1 MLSISEDKI
10 ICTGTDKEVFS
21 QLEKHGVNLNE
32 WNFYRGVQYQLKL
45 HHIGIVVENIQKSL
59 GELTKYLD
67 FESTTVPSLVGSQK
81 VNICFLKTNNVFL
94 ELIEPA
100 EENSPISNFIKKGGG
115 FHHLCFEVDDI
126 HLELE
131 KMKKNGVRII
141 VDVVKGFE
149 ERLTA
154 FVMLDMKNT
163 NCNLIELAEKK

>member
-1 MLSISEDKI
+1 
-10 ICTGTDKEVFS
+10 
-21 QLEKHGVNLNE
+21 
-32 WNFYRGVQYQLKL
+32 LKL

-67 FESTTVPSLVGSQK
+67 FESTTMPSLVGSQK

-115 FHHLCFEVDDI
+115 FHHLCFEVVDI

-131 KMKKNGVRII
+131 KMKKNGARIV

>member
-1 MLSISEDKI
+1 MM
-10 ICTGTDKEVFS
+10 
-21 QLEKHGVNLNE
+21 
-32 WNFYRGVQYQLKL
+32 KL
-45 HHIGIVVENIQKSL
+45 HHVGIVVKNIQESL
-59 GELTKYLD
+59 GEITKYLT

-100 EENSPISNFIKKGGG
+100 EENSPVSDFIKKGGG

-131 KMKKNGVRII
+131 KMKKNGARII
-141 VDVVKGFE
+141 VDVVNGFE
-149 ERLTA
+149 GRLTA

-163 NCNLIELAEKK
+163 NCNLIELAEKKKY

>member
-1 MLSISEDKI
+1 
-10 ICTGTDKEVFS
+10 
-21 QLEKHGVNLNE
+21 
-32 WNFYRGVQYQLKL
+32 LKL

-67 FESTTVPSLVGSQK
+67 FESTTMPSLVGSQK

-131 KMKKNGVRII
+131 KMKKNGARII

-163 NCNLIELAEKK
+163 NCDLIELAEKK

>member
-1 MLSISEDKI
+1 M
-10 ICTGTDKEVFS
+10 
-21 QLEKHGVNLNE
+21 
-32 WNFYRGVQYQLKL
+32 KL
-45 HHIGIVVENIQKSL
+45 HHIGIVVKNIQKSL
-59 GELTKYLD
+59 GELNQYLN

-100 EENSPISNFIKKGGG
+100 QENSPISDFVKKKGG

-126 HLELE
+126 HIELE
-131 KMKKNGVRII
+131 RMKKNGARVI
-141 VDVVKGFE
+141 VDVVSGFE
-149 ERLTA
+149 NRLTA